1 MSLPLEEVLR
11 GVDQLSVLEQLEVVS
26 YISDRLKHHE
36 LQKPKRQWLDLVGTA
51 LYPLVEED
59 AQVWVS
65 RSRSEEQDKRD
76 QLLESPSE
84 N

>member
-11 GVDQLSVLEQLEVVS
+11 GIDQLSTLEQLEVVS
-26 YISDRLKHHE
+26 YISDRLKRHE
-36 LQKPKRQWLDLVGTA
+36 LQKPKRKWLDLIGTVP
-51 LYPLVEED
+51 YPLLGED

-65 RSRSEEQDKRD
+65 RSRSEDQEQRD
-76 QLLESPSE
+76 QLLESSGE